1 MGVGRIFFEELEVFI
16 KQCNQGIF
24 EKDNKALAEAAH
36 KLKGASAILGQDLLE
51 KTLAQLESDAR
62 EGVIKDFSDR
72 IQSLEI
78 IAKQS
83 EAIFSQ
89 YVSLITK

>member
-1 MGVGRIFFEELEVFI
+1 
-16 KQCNQGIF
+16 
-24 EKDNKALAEAAH
+24 
-36 KLKGASAILGQDLLE
+36 LKGASAILGQDLLE
-51 KTLAQLESDAR
+51 KTLAQLEIDAR

-89 YVSLITK
+89 YVSLIIK